1 MLIFPEGD
9 DRKRGYNSMTTI
21 DVSLEDMEVKKG
33 VELRWYEIRWD
44 KLRWDKTRD
53 KIDEEKMIRWDK
65 LRWDKTRQDKGK
77 DWWGEDHMVNRSKR
91 ETIHF
96 L

>member
-33 VELRWYEIRWD
+33 VELR
-44 KLRWDKTRD
+44 
-53 KIDEEKMIRWDK
+53 
-65 LRWDKTRQDKGK
+65 
-77 DWWGEDHMVNRSKR
+77 
-91 ETIHF
+91 
-96 L
+96 